1 MIPTRLALKNFM
13 CYRDN
18 VPPLSFDGIHV
29 ACLCGDNGNGKS
41 ALFDAIT
48 WALWGKSRAKG
59 NNDDDL
65 IHLGQSEMEIELEFI
80 SGEQRYRVLRKH
92 AKKPS
97 KARAGQ
103 TILELQIAS
112 NGAFRSISGNS
123 KSETQQKIVE
133 ILNLDYET
141 FENSAFLRQGHAD
154 EFSIKPAGKR
164 KDILANILG
173 LSHYD
178 ELERKAKE
186 LAGDRRTEA
195 DKLGNAINEIGIQL
209 ADKPKHEDEATK
221 IQDEISKLEE
231 RRKVEEATL
240 SSLRGQKES
249 LEVKKEQLSNTETHL
264 NQTKKELERWQAK
277 PKELQARITEYEQV
291 LAERV
296 AIEKVYSEFMDAK
309 TLNCE
314 FNQKLTQL
322 LALRERIGNLDKII
336 RQAAEAL
343 TIEHKLIQSRLTD
356 KESRFA
362 RAHQLEKAL
371 TQERK
376 RLHELTEQEKT
387 VAKRRKQIQL
397 IASRI
402 SYFESTKTRLDEE
415 IASLNE
421 KLKLLTHDDVRC
433 PLCQTELGAD
443 GRQQLEAKLT
453 SEVQQKI
460 EALQKNNEELKQNN
474 AELRTL
480 ESELTKQE
488 STLNKE
494 RSARQS
500 RLSIVEKELTE
511 ARQAGTELSQDR
523 ANLEELEQRLAK
535 KDYAVHEQQALAQLE
550 DEERKL
556 GYNKERHEQAQQQLA
571 GLQKYE
577 SLKRELDEAIK
588 TIDKEKAALAET
600 AETISNLGA
609 IIEADLKRQESLKAE
624 LIALPEIANKL
635 AEAEGA
641 HQILLQNERQIRD
654 RLAALQE
661 RLRHL
666 AELEATKGEKIKLLH
681 QTLSEESIYKEL
693 ADAFSKKGIQALLI
707 EQALPEIE
715 IEANRLLAKMTD
727 NRMSLRLE
735 TQRETRKGGTIETL
749 DIKIA
754 DELGT
759 RNYEMYSGGEAFRI
773 DLALRIALSMLL
785 VRRAGAS
792 LPVLIIDEGF
802 GTQDSS
808 AREKLV
814 EAINSIQDDFE
825 KLFVITHLEE
835 MKDSFPV
842 LINVTKTANGSMISI
857 S

>member
-1 MIPTRLALKNFM
+1 MIPSRLVLKNFM

-41 ALFDAIT
+41 ALFDAMT

-80 SGEQRYRVLRKH
+80 SGEQRYRVIRKH

-103 TILELQIAS
+103 TVLELQIAS
-112 NGAFRSISGNS
+112 NGAFRSISDNS
-123 KSETQQKIVE
+123 KSETQQKIIE

-173 LSHYD
+173 LSQYD
-178 ELERKAKE
+178 ELERRAKE

-195 DKLGNAINEIGIQL
+195 DRLENAINEIGLQL
-209 ADKPKHEDEATK
+209 ADKPKYEDEITK

-231 RRKVEEATL
+231 KRKAAEATI
-240 SSLRGQKES
+240 SSLHSQKLS
-249 LEVKKEQLSNTETHL
+249 LEFKKEQLSNTEIHI
-264 NQTKKELERWQAK
+264 NENKKELERRQAK
-277 PKELQARITEYEQV
+277 SKELQARIKEYEQV
-291 LAERV
+291 LAERE
-296 AIEKVYSEFMDAK
+296 AIEKGCSEFMDAQ
-309 TLNCE
+309 TLNDE

-322 LALRERIGNLDKII
+322 FTLRERTGNLDNVI

-343 TIEHKLIQSRLTD
+343 TIEHKLIQSRITD
-356 KESRFA
+356 KESKFA
-362 RAHQLEKAL
+362 KVHPLEETL
-371 TQERK
+371 TQVRK
-376 RLHELTEQEKT
+376 SLHEFTEQEKK
-387 VAKRRKQIQL
+387 VAEKRKQIQQ

-402 SYFESTKTRLDEE
+402 SHLESTSTQSEGE
-415 IASLNE
+415 IAESKE
-421 KLKLLTHDDVRC
+421 KLKLLTGDDARC
-433 PLCQTELGAD
+433 PLCQTELGVD

-460 EALQKNNEELKQNN
+460 KSLQNNDEELKKHQG
-474 AELRTL
+474 EIQTL
-480 ESELTKQE
+480 ESESATFE
-488 STLNKE
+488 SVLNKE

-500 RLSIVEKELTE
+500 QLSIVEKELTE
-511 ARQAGTELSQDR
+511 ARQAGNELSQER

-535 KDYAVHEQQALAQLE
+535 RDYAIYEQQALAQLE

-556 GYNKERHEQAQQQLA
+556 GYDKERHEQVQQQLTE
-571 GLQKYE
+571 LKKYE

-609 IIEADLKRQESLKAE
+609 IIEADLKRQQSLKTE
-624 LIALPEIANKL
+624 LVALPEIADKL
-635 AEAEGA
+635 VKAEEA

-654 RLAALQE
+654 RLAAFQE
-661 RLRHL
+661 RLRYL
-666 AELEATKGEKIKLLH
+666 AELAATKDEKAKLLQ
-681 QTLSEESIYKEL
+681 QTLNEESIYKEL
-693 ADAFSKKGIQALLI
+693 ADAFSKRGIQALLI
-707 EQALPEIE
+707 EQSLPEIE

-808 AREKLV
+808 AREKLI
-814 EAINSIQDDFE
+814 EAISSIQDDFE

-835 MKDSFPV
+835 MKDRFPV